1 MDRSGEP
8 SRCRCPE
15 RVDQVKSP
23 SQEIVD
29 AAVAEGSV
37 AIGQGRVAESVPALS
52 TIDPG
57 RLGLAVAT
65 LDGQVFTSGHA
76 DERFSIQSISKL
88 FAFASLLRL
97 EGMAAWDRVRWLPS
111 GSRYDSL
118 AELETHDGQPRNPF
132 VNAGAMLVVD
142 RLMSLTGRPT
152 LHLLDMLRIES
163 GSPDICVDERVR
175 RSEAAHGHRNSALGH
190 FLASY
195 GLLENGV
202 DEVLH
207 EYYSQCSISASCRE
221 LATAGL
227 FLANRGVTVSGQ
239 HLLESSLTRTLNAVL
254 LMAGTYNGAGDFA
267 YRVGLPA
274 KSGIGGGI
282 LAVMPG
288 EGVVCVWSPAL
299 DHFGT
304 SAAGVATLEALT
316 RMTEWSIFEDAAACA
331 SPP

>member
-1 MDRSGEP
+1 VE
-8 SRCRCPE
+8 
-15 RVDQVKSP
+15 QVNSP

-29 AAVAEGSV
+29 AAVSEGSV
-37 AIGQGRVAESVPALS
+37 AIGQGRVAGSVPALS
-52 TIDPG
+52 TTDPG
-57 RLGLAVAT
+57 SLGLAVAR
-65 LDGQVFTSGHA
+65 LNGQVLTSGDA
-76 DERFSIQSISKL
+76 DERFSIQSVSKL

-97 EGMAAWDRVRWLPS
+97 EGTAAWDRVRWLPS
-111 GSRYDSL
+111 VSRYDSL
-118 AELETHDGQPRNPF
+118 AELEAHDGQPRNPF

-152 LHLLDMLRIES
+152 LHLLTMLRRES
-163 GSPDICVDERVR
+163 GAHDICVDERVR

-195 GLLENGV
+195 GLMQNGV

-227 FLANRGVTVSGQ
+227 FLANRGVSASGQ
-239 HLLESSLTRTLNAVL
+239 RFLESHLTRTLNAVL
-254 LMAGTYNGAGDFA
+254 LTAGTYNGAGDFA

-304 SAAGVATLEALT
+304 SAAGVATLEAFT
-316 RMTEWSIFEDAAACA
+316 RMTEWSIFEDTPA
-331 SPP
+331 SDSPR